1 MNFDL
6 SRRTKLFLDEPIV
19 LVRLHTFDCGAV
31 APCDDYAVAS
41 AGSKTPS
48 FQSKVDLKLARIRTN
63 RRNSAHVQSKSSD
76 LRRIESPCSPPEIV
90 IAPHGAGPQAFG
102 WPAGTHS
109 VPIWMPC
116 LHSLRL

>member
-48 FQSKVDLKLARIRTN
+48 FQSSWPEMGQ
-63 RRNSAHVQSKSSD
+63 NSD
-76 LRRIESPCSPPEIV
+76 NSPEFGSCSVKI
-90 IAPHGAGPQAFG
+90 F
-102 WPAGTHS
+102 
-109 VPIWMPC
+109 
-116 LHSLRL
+116 